1 MSRLLLAGSGA
12 ADLHASSA
20 QMCEDA
26 QFFSCSSS
34 TPTLWVVRGG
44 RGSSVSTEFSG
55 LFQAT
60 PSLWEMSVSQ
70 LPPSAPGPPGVASG
84 VWRGCREGGVS
95 SLAPLAVPLSP
106 LVLPGPRAAG
116 CHEAGGG
123 RTSGSSWCSSRC
135 RGSPC
140 RPGPQGPGA
149 QGAALGLGCISIKP
163 EEPLQQ
169 VLFAGTTAAPG
180 PGPVLCPRWPCS
192 PGARGHPPS
201 LHSSGALS
209 RWPCL
214 IPRLPQPAWPGPAPH
229 VPPGSSFR
237 VSVRLPLRTRRG
249 RSGPACPSLV
259 CLPSPAAPAS
269 VQAVG
274 GPTVSGLE

>member
-70 LPPSAPGPPGVASG
+70 LPPPAPGPPGVASG

-169 VLFAGTTAAPG
+169 VLEHRGRLCVLAASPSSLRSPFSRSSSPAPRQPPAQAQCSALGGLALPVHEGTLPPCTAAE
-180 PGPVLCPRWPCS
+180 L
-192 PGARGHPPS
+192 
-201 LHSSGALS
+201 
-209 RWPCL
+209 
-214 IPRLPQPAWPGPAPH
+214 
-229 VPPGSSFR
+229 
-237 VSVRLPLRTRRG
+237 
-249 RSGPACPSLV
+249 
-259 CLPSPAAPAS
+259 
-269 VQAVG
+269 
-274 GPTVSGLE
+274 